1 MLQKDSLTVGFLYC
15 GYYSIFL
22 TRLNQTLNDMK
33 RLFIMFLIASLGA
46 ISCKK
51 ESCENPF
58 YCDWDTPFEVPPFD
72 KIKFEHFKPAY
83 LRGMEEEMAEVNAI
97 INNTAEP
104 TFDNTIRAMQF
115 TGELMTKVQRA
126 MGPLSGANTNDS
138 IQALQKEMT
147 PLFSKHRDDI
157 SLNEKLFARVKSVYE
172 NRDKFNLTPEES
184 KLLEDQYLGFI
195 RNGIGLSSEDK
206 EILRALN
213 GQLSMLSLSFGENL
227 LAETNSF
234 TMVIDNEQ
242 DLSGLP
248 EGVIAQAAAAAKAR
262 GMEGKW
268 LFTLQAPS
276 YFPFMTYADNR
287 DLREKMF
294 RGYMLRGN
302 NGNERDNNKIAADIV
317 RLRVEKANLLGY
329 KSHADYVLER
339 NMAKEPQKVLGF
351 LAQIWDAALPVAKA
365 EAAEQQRLIDKEGGK
380 FKLEPWDWFYYTEK
394 IRKEKYDLSDE
405 ETRPYF
411 SVSNVT
417 DGMFYVANRLYGLEF
432 SERKDIPL
440 YHPDVKTFEVKRNK
454 KHVGILMI
462 DYYPRASKR
471 GGAWCS
477 AMRPQRLDEKG
488 KFVTPLVSMVTN
500 FTPPS
505 GDKPALITPDEAS
518 TMFHEFGHALH
529 SLLSNTEY
537 TSGVSRD
544 FVELPSQIMEHWVLE
559 PEVLRVYAKHY
570 QTGEVIP
577 DALIEKIEKA
587 GMFNMGFTTVEYLAA
602 SSLDMEYHSV
612 TEPVEIN
619 VAEFEKSAMGKY
631 GLIPEIIPRYRST
644 YFSHIFSGGYSS
656 GYYSYIWCEVL
667 DADAFKAYKE
677 TGDIFNKEVAAR
689 FEKEI
694 LARKGSKD
702 ELDMYVSFRGREPGI
717 EALLENRGLLKQ

>member
-1 MLQKDSLTVGFLYC
+1 
-15 GYYSIFL
+15 
-22 TRLNQTLNDMK
+22 MK
-33 RLFIMFLIASLGA
+33 KLFIMFLIVSLGV

-58 YCDWDTPFEVPPFD
+58 YCDWNTPFEVPPFD

-83 LRGMEEEMAEVNAI
+83 LKGMEEEMAEVNTI
-97 INNTAEP
+97 INNTEDP
-104 TFDNTIRAMQF
+104 TFDNTIRALQF
-115 TGELMTKVQRA
+115 TGELLTRVQRA

-138 IQALQKEMT
+138 IQALQREMT

-157 SLNEKLFARVKSVYE
+157 SLNDKLFERVKSVYE
-172 NRDKFNLTPEES
+172 NRDKFDLTPEES
-184 KLLEDQYLGFI
+184 KLLEDEYIGFI

-206 EILRALN
+206 EKLRKLN
-213 GQLSMLSLSFGENL
+213 GQLSMLSVRFGENL
-227 LAETNSF
+227 LKETNAF
-234 TMVIDNEQ
+234 TLVIENEQ

-248 EGVIAQAAAAAKAR
+248 EGVRAQAASAAQAR

-276 YFPFMTYADNR
+276 YFPFLTYADNR
-287 DLREKMF
+287 SLREKMF

-302 NGNERDNNKIAADIV
+302 NGNDNDNNQIVADIV
-317 RLRVEKANLLGY
+317 RLRVERAQLLGY

-339 NMAKEPQKVLGF
+339 NMAKEPEKVLSF
-351 LAQIWDAALPVAKA
+351 LSQIWDAALPVAKA
-365 EAAEQQRLIDKEGGK
+365 EAAEQQVLIDKEGGK

-432 SERKDIPL
+432 SERNDIPL
-440 YHPDVKTFEVKRNK
+440 YHPDVKTFEVKRNN

-477 AMRPQRLDEKG
+477 PMRPQRLDENG

-505 GDKPALITPDEAS
+505 GDKPALLTPDEAS
-518 TMFHEFGHALH
+518 TLFHEFGHALH

-577 DALIEKIEKA
+577 DELIEKIEKA
-587 GMFNMGFTTVEYLAA
+587 GKFNTGFTTVEYLAA
-602 SSLDMEYHSV
+602 SSLDMEYHSL
-612 TEPVEIN
+612 TEPVEVN
-619 VAEFEKSAMGKY
+619 VGEFEKSAMDKY

-667 DADAFKAYKE
+667 DADAFKAFKE

-694 LARKGSKD
+694 LARKGSRD
-702 ELDMYVSFRGREPGI
+702 ELDMYISFRGREPGI
-717 EALLENRGLLKQ
+717 EALLENRGLVKQ

>member
-1 MLQKDSLTVGFLYC
+1 
-15 GYYSIFL
+15 
-22 TRLNQTLNDMK
+22 MK
-33 RLFIMFLIASLGA
+33 KMFIMFLIVSIGT

-51 ESCENPF
+51 ENCENPF
-58 YCDWDTPFEVPPFD
+58 FCDWDTPYEVPPFD

-83 LRGMEEEMAEVNAI
+83 LKGMEEEMAEVNAI
-97 INNTAEP
+97 INNTEEP
-104 TFDNTIRAMQF
+104 TFDNTIRALEF
-115 TGELMTKVQRA
+115 TGELLSKVQRA

-138 IQALQKEMT
+138 IQALQREMT

-157 SLNEKLFARVKSVYE
+157 SLNEKLFERVKSVYE
-172 NRDKFNLTPEES
+172 NRDKFDLTPEES
-184 KLLEDQYLGFI
+184 KILEDQYLGFI
-195 RNGIGLSSEDK
+195 RNGIGLSPEDK
-206 EILRALN
+206 ETLRRLN
-213 GQLSMLSLSFGENL
+213 GQLSLLSVNFGENL
-227 LAETNSF
+227 LAETNAF
-234 TMVIDNEQ
+234 TLVIDNEQ

-248 EGVIAQAAAAAKAR
+248 DGIRAQAAAAAQAR

-276 YFPFMTYADNR
+276 YFPFLTYADNR

-302 NGNERDNNKIAADIV
+302 NGNEHDNNQIVADIV
-317 RLRVEKANLLGY
+317 RLRVERAKLLGY

-339 NMAKEPQKVLGF
+339 NMAKEPEKVMSF
-351 LAQIWDAALPVAKA
+351 LSQIWDAALPVAKA
-365 EAAEQQRLIDKEGGK
+365 EAAEQQALIDKEGGN

-411 SVSNVT
+411 SVKNVT

-432 SERKDIPL
+432 SERNDIPL
-440 YHPDVKTFEVKRNK
+440 YHPDVKTFEVRRNK

-477 AMRPQRLDEKG
+477 GMRPQRIDKDG
-488 KFVTPLVSMVTN
+488 RFITPLVSMVTN

-505 GDKPALITPDEAS
+505 DGKPGLLTPDEAG
-518 TMFHEFGHALH
+518 TLFHEFGHALH
-529 SLLSNTEY
+529 NLLSSTEY

-570 QTGEVIP
+570 ETGEVIP

-587 GMFNMGFTTVEYLAA
+587 GKFNTGFTTVEYLAA
-602 SSLDMEYHSV
+602 ASLDMECHSL
-612 TEPVEIN
+612 TEPVEIIPG
-619 VAEFEKSAMGKY
+619 VFEKNAMDKY
-631 GLIPEIIPRYRST
+631 GLISEIIPRYRST

-667 DADAFKAYKE
+667 DADAYKAFKE

-694 LARKGSKD
+694 LSRKGSRD
-702 ELDMYVSFRGREPGI
+702 ELDMYIAFRGREPGI
-717 EALLENRGLLKQ
+717 EALLENRGLIKEQ